1 MPTYANMQ
9 AQIKQQLLGFT
20 KNQEQITWLSSAMS
34 AVDTTF
40 NVDTS
45 TGTATSRGLVE
56 IGDELILVSTYNK
69 TSGLVN
75 VAAGTNGRGREGTT
89 PAVHSINDIVT
100 VDPAY
105 PRSRIQEAISQ
116 CMQADYPELYAIG
129 SFEFKYRAARYEYEM
144 PADMENLLRVTTDT
158 IGPSKVWFPNQT
170 VRFNPQASTLANEGS
185 STGKSLQVYDRIVP
199 GRTIRVMYTKAP
211 ALMTNPSDDYA
222 TVTGLPESTFDVIVY
237 GAAARLIGGL
247 ETGRL
252 QQTSIEATERSQV
265 VPAGS
270 ATAAANYFW
279 RLHDNRLGDEM
290 ERLRVLYPFYQS
302 FSS

>member
-9 AQIKQQLLGFT
+9 AQVKQQLLGFT

-45 TGTATSRGLVE
+45 TATATSRGLVE

-75 VAAGTNGRGREGTT
+75 VAAGVNGRGREGTT
-89 PAVHSINDIVT
+89 AAVHSINDIVT
-100 VDPAY
+100 IDPAY
-105 PRSRIQEAISQ
+105 PRTRIQEAIAQ
-116 CMQADYPELYAIG
+116 CMQADYPELFAI
-129 SFEFKYRAARYEYEM
+129 SSYEFNYRAARYEYEM
-144 PADMENLLRVTTDT
+144 PADMDGILRVTTDT

-170 VRFNPQASTLANEGS
+170 VRFNPQASLLAGEGS

-199 GRTIRVMYTKAP
+199 GRTIRVVYTKKP
-211 ALMTNPSDDYA
+211 TLMTLPTDDFA
-222 TVTGLPESTFDVIVY
+222 AVTGLPDSTFDVMVY
-237 GAAARLIGGL
+237 GACARLIGGL

-279 RLHDNRLGDEM
+279 RLHQSRLDDEV
-290 ERLRVLYPFYQS
+290 ERLRTLFPFYQS